1 MTVCPTCGHVIL
13 ESARI
18 TDRELD
24 VLSAW
29 VALRSVKL
37 AASWVGVGEQR
48 AKNLLAAL
56 RRRTR
61 AETNMDLAVHFAGR
75 LRSAGEVRRAA

>member
-1 MTVCPTCGHVIL
+1 MTICPTCGHVIL

-48 AKNLLAAL
+48 AKNLLAAA
-56 RRRTR
+56 R
-61 AETNMDLAVHFAGR
+61 ARNGAATNDELVDLFTSLLADRFREGVM
-75 LRSAGEVRRAA
+75 